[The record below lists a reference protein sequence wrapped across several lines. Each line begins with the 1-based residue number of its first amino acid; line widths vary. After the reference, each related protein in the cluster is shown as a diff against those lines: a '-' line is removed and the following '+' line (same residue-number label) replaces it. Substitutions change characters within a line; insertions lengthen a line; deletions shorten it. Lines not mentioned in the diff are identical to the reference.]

1 MRFKFFLFA
10 LVFLPSP
17 TLSLSQTG
25 ILQGKEG
32 IYAIV
37 EDFWG
42 ERLEGYLRSYPEE
55 LTVSTKDNQEKS
67 VPLKYIESIK
77 LEKVHGALPGTE
89 QMGGEAYYSVRLQN
103 SQEILTLRHKYTF
116 SLTTGIGLV
125 TRPSTLIWFRVSF
138 KKVPLLPLIPR
149 ATSLSYEIRAWS
161 SVWSLNSDGVNL
173 LGDARLLHTKQA
185 VIPPVLFCGFRPL

>member
-37 EDFWG
+37 EDFRG

-67 VPLKYIESIK
+67 IPLKYIESIK

-125 TRPSTLIWFRVSF
+125 TRTIDPDMVQGFFQKDSSF
-138 KKVPLLPLIPR
+138 
-149 ATSLSYEIRAWS
+149 ATHSQSDQPFIRDKGVVFSLEF
-161 SVWSLNSDGVNL
+161 
-173 LGDARLLHTKQA
+173 K
-185 VIPPVLFCGFRPL
+185 F